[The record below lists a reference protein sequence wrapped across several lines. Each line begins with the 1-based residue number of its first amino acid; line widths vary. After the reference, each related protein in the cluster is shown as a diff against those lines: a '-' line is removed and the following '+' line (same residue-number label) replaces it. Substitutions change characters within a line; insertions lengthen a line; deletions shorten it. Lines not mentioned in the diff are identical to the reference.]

1 MLISVIIPTFNRGQY
16 IVDAVNSVLNQTWK
30 KLELIV
36 VDDGSNDQT
45 RALLE
50 KIKDKRFHYFYQ
62 ENKGVSSARNFGLK
76 KARGDFLA
84 LLDSDDYWLPEKL
97 SVQLKFMLEGGF
109 HISQTQEIWIR
120 RGKRV
125 NPMSKH
131 TQPGGWFFE
140 KSLHLCLI
148 SPSCVLFSRKVVE
161 EVGFFDERLTACEDY
176 DLWLRTQLKFPVA
189 LVPYP
194 LVIRRGGHCDQLSR
208 KIIGLDLYRIYS
220 LLKLRTFPMSKDK
233 KEALK
238 RVLEKKVSIYISGC
252 LKRGKFEEAE
262 RIKELWTENRQLLF

>member
-1 MLISVIIPTFNRGQY
+1 MLVSVIIPTFNRAQF
-16 IVDAVNSVLNQTWK
+16 IEQAVNSVLNQTWK
-30 KLELIV
+30 NLELIV

-45 RALLE
+45 RGLLE
-50 KIKDKRFHYFYQ
+50 KIEDKRFHYFYQ

-97 SVQLKFMLEGGF
+97 SIQLKFMLEGDF

-120 RGKRV
+120 QGVRV

-140 KSLHLCLI
+140 RSLHLCLV
-148 SPSCVLFSRKVVE
+148 SPSCALFSRKLME
-161 EVGFFDERLTACEDY
+161 KVGFFDENLLACEDY
-176 DLWLRTQLKFPVA
+176 DFWLRTLLRFPIA

-194 LVIRRGGHCDQLSR
+194 LVIRRGGHPDQLSG
-208 KIIGLDLYRIYS
+208 KIIGQDLYRIYS
-220 LLKLRTFPMSKDK
+220 LLKLRSASLDK
-233 KEALK
+233 NKNNALE

-252 LKRGKFEEAE
+252 LKRGKIEEAQ
-262 RIKELWTENRQLLF
+262 RIKELWGGD